1 MPPAHLPPPSDA
13 PPHPGQFVR
22 TTIIEPFGLSVKD
35 AARALGVHR
44 VALSRLLNEQASL
57 SPEMAIRLE
66 KAFGAD
72 MEALMRMQ
80 NSYDIACARAHQ
92 GTITVRRYEPQANRS
107 NSEASLGASLV
118 SEVK

>member
-1 MPPAHLPPPSDA
+1 MPPAHLPPPPDG

-22 TTIIEPFGLSVKD
+22 TEIIALLGLSVTD

-72 MEALMRMQ
+72 LEALMRMQ
-80 NSYDIACARAHQ
+80 NTYDIACARAHR
-92 GTITVRRYEPQANRS
+92 GAILVRHYEPQATTNARP
-107 NSEASLGASLV
+107 
-118 SEVK
+118 KPI